1 MSNGAKAEAATV
13 RGNPILPPPAIPKKV
28 LESNIKPPLE
38 AAKGTSP
45 VAEGKEKVEVKAK
58 VDEKVKGTITIS
70 VFENKPYEAKFTG
83 EITGNEMIIAVNAV
97 RKQYKLWKR
106 ELLKA
111 GGK

>member
-1 MSNGAKAEAATV
+1 MSEGSAKAKATAV

-28 LESNIKPPLE
+28 LESNVRPSLPLE
-38 AAKGTSP
+38 ETDK
-45 VAEGKEKVEVKAK
+45 VVEEKVEVKAK
-58 VDEKVKGTITIS
+58 VDEKFKGIITIY
-70 VFENKPYEAKFTG
+70 VFENKSYEAKFTG
-83 EITGNEMIIAVNAV
+83 EITGNEMIIAVNAM